1 MTVAE
6 YIARTERIPLKE
18 ARAKVSAMDQVT
30 YRKYFEMASRLE
42 CHDRGIDYA
51 AIFRA
56 THGG

>member
-18 ARAKVSAMDQVT
+18 AQAKVKTMDQVT
-30 YRKYFEMASRLE
+30 YRKYFEMAGRLE

-51 AIFRA
+51 AIVRA
-56 THGG
+56 SHGG